1 MPTPSIVIVPARLK
15 AATLFSQLPL
25 TGEADLSLVQASGNA
40 TRVNASGFIEVPRTN
55 LSRYSEQFDT
65 VTSGWTAV
73 WLQTI
78 TVNTTAT
85 LDPAGGNTADLIVA
99 TTGSVDHHLLN
110 AANNYPA
117 FVSGTTYTFSVF
129 AKATNATNGFV
140 QLLFGAINFLP
151 SGPFANFQLSG
162 NGAITTGTYSAASIQ
177 SFGNGW
183 YRCSITATAAANG
196 NATNFIL
203 PILASGTTRAAI
215 FSGNGVDGVYIW
227 GAQLE
232 IGNTATTYIP
242 TTSSIRTLFAGVAQD
257 GALSP
262 NVPRL
267 DYRNLVGAVDCP
279 ALLVEP
285 SATNLM
291 IQSQNLS
298 LAFSSQ
304 ANTSVSADVSISPDG
319 TQNADRLTFTTTGGY
334 RLRNFSIVSGT
345 SYTATLFYK
354 NVDFTTGNIFS
365 FQVSDGIVAA
375 MRVNIDP
382 VTNTITQAAGPFTN
396 VSSSIE
402 NYGNGWYRVRL
413 SGTASNAGGGWYELV
428 TNATKSIDLWGFQ
441 FETGLFATSYI
452 PTTTASAT
460 RGADNYSVS
469 GAVSGFIGLTSGA
482 IYAEV
487 DVRNWEASGRVVALS
502 DGTSDGSIVIMENAN
517 RSFSLSVTSAGFS
530 TVSITTASGLY
541 NGLHR
546 IAVAY
551 KKDDYAVYL
560 NGQLVGTNTTAGV
573 PSVNR
578 IFIGKIESSG
588 TTNYFNDRI
597 RAIAFYNTRPT
608 NSELATLTQVDYT
621 NLVWDTYTSRTSI
634 STELPECLFVRH
646 IELLN
651 I

>member
-15 AATLFSQLPL
+15 AATLFSQIPL

-40 TRVNASGFIEVPRTN
+40 TRVNASGFIEVN
-55 LSRYSEQFDT
+55 
-65 VTSGWTAV
+65 
-73 WLQTI
+73 
-78 TVNTTAT
+78 
-85 LDPAGGNTADLIVA
+85 
-99 TTGSVDHHLLN
+99 
-110 AANNYPA
+110 
-117 FVSGTTYTFSVF
+117 
-129 AKATNATNGFV
+129 
-140 QLLFGAINFLP
+140 
-151 SGPFANFQLSG
+151 
-162 NGAITTGTYSAASIQ
+162 
-177 SFGNGW
+177 
-183 YRCSITATAAANG
+183 
-196 NATNFIL
+196 
-203 PILASGTTRAAI
+203 PI
-215 FSGNGVDGVYIW
+215 
-227 GAQLE
+227 
-232 IGNTATTYIP
+232 
-242 TTSSIRTLFAGVAQD
+242 
-257 GALSP
+257 

-285 SATNLM
+285 AGENLATRSNE
-291 IQSQNLS
+291 LS
-298 LAFSSQ
+298 
-304 ANTSVSADVSISPDG
+304 TSPNIVDASTTTGTPFISPDG
-319 TQNADRLTFTTTGGY
+319 TSNAIRFIETTASDRHGFYQYNQSSLVAQAYTISVFTKQTGRRY
-334 RLRNFSIVSGT
+334 IAFTSDYTGT
-345 SYTATLFYK
+345 AASTYFDLQTAT
-354 NVDFTTGNIFS
+354 T
-365 FQVSDGIVAA
+365 VSVGSGWTA
-375 MRVNIDP
+375 R
-382 VTNTITQAAGPFTN
+382 
-396 VSSSIE
+396 IE
-402 NYGNGWYRVRL
+402 PYLDGWYRL
-413 SGTASNAGGGWYELV
+413 SCTATAVSGYANSRYVIWGGSVNGTSNSYTGS
-428 TNATKSIDLWGFQ
+428 TSISNTFYGLQ
-441 FETGLFATSYI
+441 VETGSVATSYI

-621 NLVWDTYTSRTSI
+621 NLVWDTYTSRTSL

>member
-40 TRVNASGFIEVPRTN
+40 TRVNASGLIEVPRTN
-55 LSRYSEQFDT
+55 LHTHSEAFASNYTQVLNLSASGTNLTAPDNSATADRYFETTANEVHIIAIAAGGGFAL
-65 VTSGWTAV
+65 TSG
-73 WLQTI
+73 
-78 TVNTTAT
+78 TV
-85 LDPAGGNTADLIVA
+85 
-99 TTGSVDHHLLN
+99 
-110 AANNYPA
+110 
-117 FVSGTTYTFSVF
+117 YTFSTF
-129 AKATNATNGFV
+129 AQSVGGRNLRLILTAGGSIDVLYT
-140 QLLFGAINFLP
+140 
-151 SGPFANFQLSG
+151 LSG
-162 NGAITTGTYSAASIQ
+162 SGTVSNTSVATIQ
-177 SFGNGW
+177 NFGNGW
-183 YRCSITATAAANG
+183 YRCTYTFTATSSV
-196 NATNFIL
+196 NFRQNVYSV
-203 PILASGTTRAAI
+203 SGTTNSFAGDVTKGFI
-215 FSGNGVDGVYIW
+215 VW
-227 GAQLE
+227 GAQLQ

-285 SATNLM
+285 SA
-291 IQSQNLS
+291 
-298 LAFSSQ
+298 
-304 ANTSVSADVSISPDG
+304 ANTALQSAG
-319 TQNADRLTFTTTGGY
+319 FE
-334 RLRNFSIVSGT
+334 VSGT
-345 SYTATLFYK
+345 WAPTNIS
-354 NVDFTTGNIFS
+354 VTTGTTSAFIAPDGSTDADLLADNSTNGRHRVQQNLLSFTSGTTYTFS
-365 FQVSDGIVAA
+365 VFVKKNSSNRFLLINANTAFNSVAA
-375 MRVNIDP
+375 LSLDTLAITNISGSGAS
-382 VTNTITQAAGPFTN
+382 V
-396 VSSSIE
+396 E
-402 NYGNGWYRVRL
+402 NYGNGWYRFSIR
-413 SGTASNAGGGWYELV
+413 GTASTTTTGGTV
-428 TNATKSIDLWGFQ
+428 FVQMQDTNADGTYIGNGSSFYLWGAQ
-441 FETGLFATSYI
+441 LEVGSVATSYI

-469 GAVSGFIGLTSGA
+469 GAVSGFIGLSSGA

-517 RSFSLSVTSAGFS
+517 RSFSLVVNVAGS
-530 TVSITTASGLY
+530 SEVNITTASGLY

-546 IAVAY
+546 IAIAY

-560 NGQLVGTNTTAGV
+560 NGQLAGTDTSAGV

-578 IFIGKIESSG
+578 IFVGKIESSG

-621 NLVWDTYTSRTSI
+621 NLVWDTYTSRTSL

-651 I
+651 T

>member
-40 TRVNASGFIEVPRTN
+40 TRVNASGLIEVPRTN
-55 LSRYSEQFDT
+55 LLLRSEEFNDAYWSKTQQGT
-65 VTSGWTAV
+65 GLNPVVTPNNAISP
-73 WLQTI
+73 
-78 TVNTTAT
+78 
-85 LDPAGGNTADLIVA
+85 DGNQTADLVVFNRGAGNSSNDRSILSSTSTIVSGSQYN
-99 TTGSVDHHLLN
+99 GSVWVKAATPSDIGKQIAFRHVAQATHLVITLTDN
-110 AANNYPA
+110 WVRYNKTESSVLTAGDWRL
-117 FVSGTTYTFSVF
+117 VSIGTV
-129 AKATNATNGFV
+129 
-140 QLLFGAINFLP
+140 
-151 SGPFANFQLSG
+151 
-162 NGAITTGTYSAASIQ
+162 
-177 SFGNGW
+177 
-183 YRCSITATAAANG
+183 TADNVV
-196 NATNFIL
+196 
-203 PILASGTTRAAI
+203 
-215 FSGNGVDGVYIW
+215 GVHVW

-285 SATNLM
+285 SA
-291 IQSQNLS
+291 
-298 LAFSSQ
+298 
-304 ANTSVSADVSISPDG
+304 ANTALQSAG
-319 TQNADRLTFTTTGGY
+319 FE
-334 RLRNFSIVSGT
+334 VSGT
-345 SYTATLFYK
+345 WAPTNIS
-354 NVDFTTGNIFS
+354 VTTGTTSAFIAPDGSTDADLLADNSTNGRHRVQQNLLSFTSGTTYTFS
-365 FQVSDGIVAA
+365 VFVKKNSSNRFLLINANTAFNSVAA
-375 MRVNIDP
+375 LSLDTLAITNISGSGAS
-382 VTNTITQAAGPFTN
+382 V
-396 VSSSIE
+396 E
-402 NYGNGWYRVRL
+402 NYGNGWYRFSIR
-413 SGTASNAGGGWYELV
+413 GTASTTTTGGTV
-428 TNATKSIDLWGFQ
+428 FVQMQDTNADGTYIGNGSSFYLWGAQ
-441 FETGLFATSYI
+441 LEVGSVATSYI

-469 GAVSGFIGLTSGA
+469 GAVSGFIGLSSGA

-517 RSFSLSVTSAGFS
+517 RSFSLVVNVAGS
-530 TVSITTASGLY
+530 SEVNITTASGLY

-546 IAVAY
+546 IAIAY

-560 NGQLVGTNTTAGV
+560 NGQLAGTDTSAGV

-578 IFIGKIESSG
+578 IFVGKIESSG

-621 NLVWDTYTSRTSI
+621 NLVWDTYTSRTSL

-651 I
+651 T